1 MISATWIKI
10 YAVVFASGLAGALI
24 LTPVFRS
31 IAAKT
36 GFMDVPADNHKG
48 HKKSTPLLGGLAM
61 FFSWLFC
68 IAGGVIAVKWNLL
81 PGFSKIAETLP
92 LPAPV
97 GPVSPITSMAA
108 PPFSAHR
115 FGRRRKRFP

>member
-61 FFSWLFC
+61 FSAWLIC
-68 IAGGVIAVKWNLL
+68 LAAGICAVKYAPGEAFASIAQTHL
-81 PGFSKIAETLP
+81 P
-92 LPAPV
+92 
-97 GPVSPITSMAA
+97 
-108 PPFSAHR
+108 
-115 FGRRRKRFP
+115 